1 MAASVKHGI
10 PYGLLRYQGP
20 MLRASGHMLWQAA
33 LRGLFPR
40 KTSLPQ
46 ATTFAP
52 VRRLIA
58 APPQALIDHYLAWC
72 QRPDTS
78 PASLPPDMVGQWSL
92 PLVSQLLLELPFSL
106 TRIINQGVSM
116 KLHAELPRG
125 VALQVQAQF
134 EEIASAGGWIRLC
147 VLIRTGTQA
156 QENLL
161 ETRLHMRIRESEQRT
176 VRSTP
181 AARPAPH
188 WQGLGSWHTEAD
200 DGLRFAL
207 LTGDFNPIHWCAPV
221 ARRSVFRGKVLH
233 GFGSLARSYAM
244 LANTGMRELE
254 LRFLRPVPLPCAA
267 IALEQ
272 SDTTDAD
279 GWREVRLCSSDAAV
293 HMVGRIR

>member
-1 MAASVKHGI
+1 MVAPVTRSI
-10 PYGLLRYQGP
+10 PYALLRYQGA
-20 MLRASGHMLWQAA
+20 MLRASGKMLWQAA

-40 KTSLPQ
+40 PTSLPQ

-58 APPQALIDHYLAWC
+58 APPQALISHFLDWC
-72 QRPDTS
+72 NRPDTS
-78 PASLPPDMVGQWSL
+78 PATLPPDMVGQWSL
-92 PLVSQLLLELPFSL
+92 PLVSQLLLQLPFSL

-116 KLHAELPRG
+116 QLHADLPRG
-125 VALQVQAQF
+125 VPLQVQAQF

-156 QENLL
+156 RENLL
-161 ETRLHMRIRESEQRT
+161 ETRLHMRIRASEQRIEKSLP
-176 VRSTP
+176 V
-181 AARPAPH
+181 ARAQPR
-188 WQGLGSWHTEAD
+188 WQSLGSWQADAD
-200 DGLRFAL
+200 DGLRLAL

-233 GFGSLARSYAM
+233 GFGSLARSYGL
-244 LANTGMRELE
+244 LAGTGMRELE
-254 LRFLRPVPLPCAA
+254 VRFLRPVPLPCAA
-267 IALEQ
+267 ITLEQ
-272 SDTTDAD
+272 GDTEDSD